1 MIPEQKYCAVIVAG
15 GKGTRAGGEMPKQF
29 QSIAGEPLLMHT
41 LRAFH
46 AYDYRV
52 RIVLVLPQEH
62 VSLWEELKEEH
73 RFTIP
78 HVVVVGGAT
87 RFHSV
92 KNGLDEVSEEET
104 VAIHDGARPLATPE
118 LIGRC
123 FDASFQQ
130 GVGVIPV
137 VDEVNS
143 VRLLTEEGS
152 RMVDRSRLK
161 VVQTPQVFP
170 AHALKKAYE
179 VDYDSSFTDDA
190 SVAERFGLPVRLIE
204 GEETNLKITTSFDL
218 IIAEQFLLRLA
229 KR

>member
-46 AYDYRV
+46 VYDYRV
-52 RIVLVLPQEH
+52 RIVLVLPQDH
-62 VSLWEELKEEH
+62 VSLWEELKAKH

-78 HVVVVGGAT
+78 HTVIVGGKT

-190 SVAERFGLPVRLIE
+190 SVAERFGLSVRLVE